1 VPIYISTRTP
11 EITPKLKPEDT
22 IVIDTGDSGKE
33 PEDTII
39 VDTGDSGVDPED
51 TIIVDTGGSRVVE
64 AGGELL
70 LDEPIEPGYTIVRR
84 SRRTE
89 TRALVAI
96 KEEFFYLDSVFSII
110 SVEGS
115 PIIPRTYTE
124 TIADPCYT
132 RQ

>member
-1 VPIYISTRTP
+1 
-11 EITPKLKPEDT
+11 
-22 IVIDTGDSGKE
+22 
-33 PEDTII
+33 

-70 LDEPIEPGYTIVRR
+70 LDKPIEPRHAIIRR

-96 KEEFFYLDSVFSII
+96 EEEFFYPDSVLSTI

-124 TIADPCYT
+124 TIADPCYA

>member
-1 VPIYISTRTP
+1 VLIYISTRTP

-22 IVIDTGDSGKE
+22 IIMDIGDLGEE
-33 PEDTII
+33 PKDTII
-39 VDTGDSGVDPED
+39 MDTGDSGVDPKD
-51 TIIVDTGGSRVVE
+51 TIVIDTRGSRVVKT
-64 AGGELL
+64 GGELL
-70 LDEPIEPGYTIVRR
+70 LDEPIEPRHTIIRR
-84 SRRTE
+84 NKRTE

-96 KEEFFYLDSVFSII
+96 KEEFFYPDSVLSTVL
-110 SVEGS
+110 VERS

>member
-11 EITPKLKPEDT
+11 EITPELKPED
-22 IVIDTGDSGKE
+22 IIIIDIGDLGEE

-39 VDTGDSGVDPED
+39 VDTRDSGVDPED
-51 TIIVDTGGSRVVE
+51 TIIVDTGGSRVIE

-70 LDEPIEPGYTIVRR
+70 LDEPIEPRYAIIRR
-84 SRRTE
+84 NRQTE

-96 KEEFFYLDSVFSII
+96 KEEFFYPDSVLSTIL
-110 SVEGS
+110 VKGS

-124 TIADPCYT
+124 TIADPRYT
-132 RQ
+132 R

>member
-11 EITPKLKPEDT
+11 EITPELKPEDII
-22 IVIDTGDSGKE
+22 IVNTGDSGEE

-51 TIIVDTGGSRVVE
+51 IIVIDTRGSRVIE

-70 LDEPIEPGYTIVRR
+70 LDEPIEPGHAIIRR

-96 KEEFFYLDSVFSII
+96 EEEFFYPDSVLSTVLI
-110 SVEGS
+110 EGS

-124 TIADPCYT
+124 TIADPRYT
-132 RQ
+132 R

>member
-11 EITPKLKPEDT
+11 EITPELKPEDT
-22 IVIDTGDSGKE
+22 IVVDTGDSGEE
-33 PEDTII
+33 PEDTIV

-51 TIIVDTGGSRVVE
+51 IIVVDTGGSRVVE

-70 LDEPIEPGYTIVRR
+70 LDEPTKPRHTVVRR

-96 KEEFFYLDSVFSII
+96 EEEFFYPDLVLSTI
-110 SVEGS
+110 SVERS

-124 TIADPCYT
+124 AMADPCYA

>member
-1 VPIYISTRTP
+1 VLIYISTRTP

-22 IVIDTGDSGKE
+22 IVIDTGDLGEE
-33 PEDTII
+33 PEDII
-39 VDTGDSGVDPED
+39 IIDTRDSGVDPED
-51 TIIVDTGGSRVVE
+51 TIVIDTGGSRVVE
-64 AGGELL
+64 TGGELL
-70 LDEPIEPGYTIVRR
+70 LDEPIEPGHTIIRR

-96 KEEFFYLDSVFSII
+96 KKEFFYPDSILNTVLI
-110 SVEGS
+110 EGS

-124 TIADPCYT
+124 AMADPRYT

>member
-11 EITPKLKPEDT
+11 EITPELKPEDII
-22 IVIDTGDSGKE
+22 IVDTGDSGE
-33 PEDTII
+33 ETEDTII

-51 TIIVDTGGSRVVE
+51 IIVIDTRGSRVIE

-70 LDEPIEPGYTIVRR
+70 LDEPIEPGHAIVRR

-96 KEEFFYLDSVFSII
+96 EEEFFYPDSVLSTVLI
-110 SVEGS
+110 EGS

-124 TIADPCYT
+124 TIADPRYT
-132 RQ
+132 R

>member
-11 EITPKLKPEDT
+11 KITPELKPEDT
-22 IVIDTGDSGKE
+22 IVVDTGDSGEE
-33 PEDTII
+33 PEDTIV

-51 TIIVDTGGSRVVE
+51 TIVIDTGGSRVVE

-70 LDEPIEPGYTIVRR
+70 LDEPTEPGYAVVRR

-96 KEEFFYLDSVFSII
+96 EEEFFYPDSVLSTI

-124 TIADPCYT
+124 TMADPRYT

>member
-1 VPIYISTRTP
+1 VPIYIGTRTP
-11 EITPKLKPEDT
+11 EITPEPEPDDTIMVDTGDLGEEPEDT
-22 IVIDTGDSGKE
+22 IV
-33 PEDTII
+33 
-39 VDTGDSGVDPED
+39 VNTGDSGVDPED

-70 LDEPIEPGYTIVRR
+70 LDEPIEPGHTVVRR

-96 KEEFFYLDSVFSII
+96 EEEFFYPDSVLSTV

-115 PIIPRTYTE
+115 PIIPRTYTKAM
-124 TIADPCYT
+124 ADPRYA

>member
-1 VPIYISTRTP
+1 VPIYIGTRTP
-11 EITPKLKPEDT
+11 EITPELKPEDI
-22 IVIDTGDSGKE
+22 IVVDTGDSGEE

-51 TIIVDTGGSRVVE
+51 TIIINTGGSRVIE
-64 AGGELL
+64 ARGELL
-70 LDEPIEPGYTIVRR
+70 LDKPIEPRHTIVRR

-96 KEEFFYLDSVFSII
+96 KEEFFYPDLVLSIV

-124 TIADPCYT
+124 TMADPRYT

>member
-11 EITPKLKPEDT
+11 EITPELKPEDT
-22 IVIDTGDSGKE
+22 IV
-33 PEDTII
+33 

-51 TIIVDTGGSRVVE
+51 TIVVDTRGSRVVE

-70 LDEPIEPGYTIVRR
+70 LDEPIKPGHAVVRR

-96 KEEFFYLDSVFSII
+96 EEEFFYPDSVLSIV

-115 PIIPRTYTE
+115 PIIPRTYTKAM
-124 TIADPCYT
+124 ADPRYT
-132 RQ
+132 R

>member
-1 VPIYISTRTP
+1 MPIYISTRTP
-11 EITPKLKPEDT
+11 EITPELKPEDT
-22 IVIDTGDSGKE
+22 IVVDTGDSGEE

-39 VDTGDSGVDPED
+39 VDTRDSGVDPED
-51 TIIVDTGGSRVVE
+51 TIIVDTGGSRVIE

-70 LDEPIEPGYTIVRR
+70 LDKPIEPGYTIIRR
-84 SRRTE
+84 NRRTE

-96 KEEFFYLDSVFSII
+96 KEEFFYLDSILSIVSI
-110 SVEGS
+110 ERS

-124 TIADPCYT
+124 TMADPCYT